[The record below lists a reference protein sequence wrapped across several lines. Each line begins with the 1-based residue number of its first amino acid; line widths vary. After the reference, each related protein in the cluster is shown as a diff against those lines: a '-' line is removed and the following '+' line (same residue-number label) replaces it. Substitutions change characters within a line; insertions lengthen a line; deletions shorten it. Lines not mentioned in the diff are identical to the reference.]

1 MSLATVSNTGALV
14 STKRASN
21 CFPTWKRVTLVAT
34 IILWLFHST
43 MLTVAM
49 GVNGFTVL
57 IMVWTK
63 RHLRLFITLELNTN
77 KLHVSINLVLWH
89 ALSIIY
95 VTVPCRNP
103 VVYLIASLPLKHCI
117 AELPLRAGLI
127 VLCRCI
133 RYSCIYEAHVSPAL
147 NESSEIWYFRCSNA
161 IEICDGITVDSTWYC
176 HIYFLSTNVTYI
188 SNF

>member
-1 MSLATVSNTGALV
+1 M
-14 STKRASN
+14 
-21 CFPTWKRVTLVAT
+21 
-34 IILWLFHST
+34 
-43 MLTVAM
+43 
-49 GVNGFTVL
+49 
-57 IMVWTK
+57 
-63 RHLRLFITLELNTN
+63 
-77 KLHVSINLVLWH
+77 
-89 ALSIIY
+89 
-95 VTVPCRNP
+95 TVPCRNP

-188 SNF
+188 YQTFSDAYLKISNCVTKTSPCINRYMTLSSCPWTKFMPMLYYCIFYFYFFLRKKASCFHEQKTSFKLQKEI